1 MLERSIPAL
10 LKLFPQGLP
19 DAQLVW
25 RLRQGGLRPDPA
37 GLLAA
42 LEQLGARGELRR
54 AGDRWV
60 SVDLRPPKPETA
72 PNDLHQPGASE
83 TTQLQAAIATFFDSS
98 GSASEPI
105 TDEDSAGV
113 EVSWRSALTYYA
125 STQRRDPR
133 GSIACFPDQHGGLWQ
148 LFHGTGR
155 WWERAEVR
163 IAANAL
169 AGAMR
174 EALSQLRQEGTGSIG
189 WPVSVFLGPEGPT
202 CLPALLV
209 PVTWRLSSDTLSLT
223 PDQVPP
229 SINPAW
235 MREVR
240 RRTAWTEDDLREA
253 LFQGEDEPA
262 FGDIAD
268 RLGHAVARLAAER
281 LRPADLSTELRL
293 DRDAI
298 YNAAAFF
305 LPGEATFT
313 RAVAADLDR
322 ISAWPVETR
331 RLTALGHLLES
342 SDAAPSPMSVAEPS
356 VLTDAQFAAADAALS
371 GPLTLIQGPPGTGKS
386 QTIVALLCS
395 ALAQGQT
402 VLFVARNHRAI
413 DEVETRLNALLPDI
427 PVLTRG
433 RDADGARDQGFVEAL
448 VALADSGVVDPDLH
462 LAAEAAGEALAANL
476 ATTTAARRQSLKR
489 DRLGLALSELT
500 ERAEGLRGQATAAKG
515 ARSRDGTLA
524 RLVRWLVSLFRPR
537 HAPDTEL
544 PDRATLAEVE
554 ARLAQLRRQ
563 FDGLPATEP
572 TPPVAFGPP
581 LQTISRAR
589 TTPSATAVAQLRAV
603 KTEMD
608 FQPGGLKVRN
618 LSRET
623 ARLILS
629 HRPIWAIT
637 SLSVPARVP
646 LEPGLFD
653 LAIFDEASQCDIA
666 SALPVLARA
675 RRAAIVGDPQQLSF
689 VPGLGR
695 AQEHA
700 LMDTAGFPKAG
711 RAKWAQS
718 INSLYDFAA
727 HRLPAARV
735 HLLRD
740 QFRSAPQIVDYTN
753 AAFYGQRLIARRE
766 DDDFKPPADYR
777 PGLHWQDVTGP
788 VEREDGGNT
797 NRAEAAWVV
806 ARLRKFAKAADFD
819 GSVGVISPFNAQVA
833 LIRRLAAEALTIAE
847 QQRLQLHVDTVDRW
861 QGGEADVILF
871 SMVAGRGAPQSAITF
886 LSRERRRFNV
896 AISRA
901 RAVAVVVGDLSWAR
915 SCGIAHIS
923 VLADR
928 CTRPAPPPLELS
940 ESLWERRMAVA
951 LQGRGLAFQQQY
963 PVGRR
968 HLDFALFRGDVK
980 LDLEVDGRRWHTGP
994 DGNRKTADRLRDR
1007 EMIALGWK
1015 VRRFWVHELQTDME
1029 RCLDLVERDLG

>member
-1 MLERSIPAL
+1 M
-10 LKLFPQGLP
+10 
-19 DAQLVW
+19 
-25 RLRQGGLRPDPA
+25 
-37 GLLAA
+37 
-42 LEQLGARGELRR
+42 
-54 AGDRWV
+54 
-60 SVDLRPPKPETA
+60 
-72 PNDLHQPGASE
+72 
-83 TTQLQAAIATFFDSS
+83 
-98 GSASEPI
+98 
-105 TDEDSAGV
+105 
-113 EVSWRSALTYYA
+113 
-125 STQRRDPR
+125 
-133 GSIACFPDQHGGLWQ
+133 
-148 LFHGTGR
+148 
-155 WWERAEVR
+155 R

-174 EALSQLRQEGTGSIG
+174 EALSQSRQEGTGSIG
-189 WPVSVFLGPEGPT
+189 WPVSVFHGPEGPT
-202 CLPALLV
+202 CVPALLV
-209 PVTWRLSSDTLSLT
+209 PVTWRLSSDTLFLT

-235 MREVR
+235 IREFR

-268 RLGHAVARLAAER
+268 RLGHAVARLAVER
-281 LRPADLSTELRL
+281 LRPADLGTELRL

-298 YNAAAFF
+298 YNIGAFF

-322 ISAWPVETR
+322 IAAWPVEAR
-331 RLTALGHLLES
+331 RSTALGHLLGS
-342 SDAAPSPMSVAEPS
+342 SDAAPSLIYVAEPS
-356 VLTDAQFAAADAALS
+356 LLTDAQFAAADAALS
-371 GPLTLIQGPPGTGKS
+371 GPLTVIQGPPGTGKS

-395 ALAQGQT
+395 ALAQGQS

-413 DEVETRLNALLPDI
+413 DEVEGRLKALLPDI

-433 RDADGARDQGFVEAL
+433 RDAEGARDQGFVEAL
-448 VALADSGVVDPDLH
+448 VALADSGAIDPDLH
-462 LAAEAAGEALAANL
+462 LAAKAASEGLLANL
-476 ATTTAARRQSLKR
+476 ATTTAARRQSRER

-500 ERAEGLRGQATAAKG
+500 DRAEALRALATPATGTRGRKGPG
-515 ARSRDGTLA
+515 ARFLM
-524 RLVRWLVSLFRPR
+524 WLSSLFRR
-537 HAPDTEL
+537 RLAADADL

-554 ARLAQLRRQ
+554 ARRAQLQRR
-563 FDGLPATEP
+563 FDDLPGSEST
-572 TPPVAFGPP
+572 TPVAFVPP
-581 LQTISRAR
+581 LQTISSAR
-589 TTPSATAVAQLRAV
+589 TTPSADTLAQLRAV
-603 KTEMD
+603 KSEMD
-608 FQPGGLKVRN
+608 FQPGGLKLRN
-618 LSRET
+618 LAKDT
-623 ARLILS
+623 ARLILA

-675 RRAAIVGDPQQLSF
+675 RRAVIVGDPQQLSF

-700 LMDTAGFPKAG
+700 LMDAAGFPKAG
-711 RAKWAQS
+711 RASWAQS

-727 HRLPAARV
+727 HRLPVSKV

-753 AAFYGQRLIARRE
+753 AAFYGQQLVARRN
-766 DDDFKPPADYR
+766 DDDFKPPAGYR
-777 PGLHWQDVTGP
+777 PGLHWQDVIGP
-788 VEREDGGNT
+788 VEREDGGNV

-806 ARLRKFAKAADFD
+806 ERLRQFASVADFD
-819 GSVGVISPFNAQVA
+819 GHVGVISPFNAQVA
-833 LIRRLAAEALTIAE
+833 LIRRLAARTLSDAE
-847 QQRLQLHVDTVDRW
+847 QQRLRLHVDTVDRW

-928 CTRPAPPPLELS
+928 CTRPAPHPLELS
-940 ESLWERRMAVA
+940 ESLWERRMAMA
-951 LQGRGLAFQQQY
+951 LHRRKLAFQQQY

-968 HLDFALFRGDVK
+968 RLDFALFRGQTK
-980 LDLEVDGRRWHTGP
+980 LNLEVDGRRWHTGP